1 MSAGRQKPD
10 PQSAT
15 ASTRDGRSPGGGPGT
30 FDVVVVGAGSAGCV
44 LAARLSER
52 PDRTVLLVE
61 AGPDHRVDTMP
72 DELRHLSRPV
82 AWPYN
87 WGDKVAST
95 AGRMLN
101 YARGRGVGGSSA
113 TNGAVAMR
121 PEPEDFASWPEGM
134 RWERMLP
141 YLNRIEDDLDFGDD
155 PHHGN
160 AGPIPI
166 VRHPEAEWSPLQRG
180 FVDGCL
186 AEGLPLCADHSRPGS
201 TGVGPIPMNR
211 RGTRRVSNT
220 VAYLDPARAR
230 PNLTVR
236 GDAHVRRVLLT
247 GGRAVGIE
255 LADGERI
262 YAGRVVLS
270 AGVVQNPLLL
280 WRSGVGPAHGVS
292 GLGIEP
298 VHELPAV
305 GAGLSDHMVV
315 SYRAAVRPDAVP
327 DGGPTLQTIARAT
340 ACPDQ
345 GRTHDLQLTP
355 VARRNP
361 DGTREIEISVA
372 LQLPNGFGSIVPT
385 GAAPDAPARI
395 SWPFT
400 TDRDNLERLAIGVRL
415 AARVVAA
422 SGLALAPDAV
432 SRVSDMPDDVLCLSF
447 AASHY
452 AFYHGVGTCRIG
464 TDPAAGV
471 VDAEL
476 RVHGLSG
483 LHIVDASVVPT
494 VPRAN
499 THLLATALGEL
510 GAELIAAAD

>member
-1 MSAGRQKPD
+1 MAAVQTHLDTG
-10 PQSAT
+10 
-15 ASTRDGRSPGGGPGT
+15 ASRGSGPGSY
-30 FDVVVVGAGSAGCV
+30 DVVVIGAGSAGCV
-44 LAARLSER
+44 LAARLSEQAE
-52 PDRTVLLVE
+52 RTVLLVE
-61 AGPDHRVDTMP
+61 AGPDHHPDALP

-95 AGRMLN
+95 GRTLN

-121 PEPEDFASWPEGM
+121 PEPADFAAWPEGM
-134 RWERMLP
+134 RWERILP
-141 YLNRIEDDLDFGDD
+141 YLNRIEHDLDFGGE
-155 PHHGN
+155 PHHGDR
-160 AGPIPI
+160 GPIPI
-166 VRHPEAEWSPLQRG
+166 LRHPEADWTPLQRG
-180 FVDGCL
+180 FVDGCV
-186 AEGLPLCADHSRPGS
+186 AAGLPFCPDHSRPGT
-201 TGVGPIPMNR
+201 TGAGPIPMNR
-211 RGTRRVSNT
+211 RGTERVSNT
-220 VAYLDPARAR
+220 VAYLDAARGR

-236 GDAHVRRVLLT
+236 GDAHVRRILLD
-247 GGRAVGIE
+247 GGRATGIE
-255 LADGERI
+255 LADGERV

-280 WRSGVGPAHGVS
+280 CRSGVGPARDVAAL
-292 GLGIEP
+292 GLDP

-305 GAGLSDHMVV
+305 GRNLSDHMVV

-340 ACPDQ
+340 AHPGR

-372 LQLPNGFGSIVPT
+372 LQLPNGFGSVVPT
-385 GAAPDAPARI
+385 GAAPDAPALI

-422 SGLALAPDAV
+422 SGLALDPAAV
-432 SRVSDMPDDVLCLSF
+432 RAAAHTPDDELRASF
-447 AASHY
+447 AESHY

-464 TDPAAGV
+464 TDPASSV
-471 VDAEL
+471 VDAKL
-476 RVHGLSG
+476 RVHGLTG
-483 LHIVDASVVPT
+483 LHIVDASVIPT

-510 GAELIAAAD
+510 GAELIATDA

>member
-1 MSAGRQKPD
+1 MSASQVKPD
-10 PQSAT
+10 AGNRT
-15 ASTRDGRSPGGGPGT
+15 ASDRRYSGGAPGT
-30 FDVVVVGAGSAGCV
+30 FDVIVVGAGSAGCV
-44 LAARLSER
+44 LAARLSEHPER
-52 PDRTVLLVE
+52 SVLLVE
-61 AGPDHRVDTMP
+61 AGPDHRPDALP

-87 WGDKVAST
+87 WGDRVAST
-95 AGRMLN
+95 GGRTLH

-113 TNGAVAMR
+113 TNGAVALR
-121 PEPEDFASWPEGM
+121 PEPADFAAWPEGL

-141 YLNRIEDDLDFGDD
+141 YLNRIEHDLDFGDE
-155 PHHGN
+155 PHHGD

-166 VRHPEAEWSPLQRG
+166 VRHPEADWTPLQRG
-180 FVDGCL
+180 FVDGCV
-186 AEGLPLCADHSRPGS
+186 AAGLPFCPDHSRPES

-220 VAYLDPARAR
+220 VAYLDAARDR

-247 GGRAVGIE
+247 GGRATGIE
-255 LADGERI
+255 LADGERV

-280 WRSGVGPAHGVS
+280 WRSGVGPAAGIS
-292 GLGIEP
+292 ALGIEP
-298 VHELPAV
+298 VHELLAV
-305 GAGLSDHMVV
+305 GGGLSDHMVV

-327 DGGPTLQTIARAT
+327 DGGPTLQTLARAT
-340 ACPDQ
+340 ARP
-345 GRTHDLQLTP
+345 GGERVHDLQLTP

-372 LQLPNGFGSIVPT
+372 LQLPDGFGSVAPT
-385 GAAPDAPARI
+385 GDAPDAPALI

-400 TDRDNLERLAIGVRL
+400 ADRDNLERLAIGVRL

-422 SGLALAPDAV
+422 SGLALDPAGVRAAAET
-432 SRVSDMPDDVLCLSF
+432 PDDVLCPSF
-447 AASHY
+447 ADSHY
-452 AFYHGVGTCRIG
+452 AFYHGVGTCRISG
-464 TDPAAGV
+464 DPAAGV
-471 VDAEL
+471 VDADL

-510 GAELIAAAD
+510 GADLIAAAG

>member
-1 MSAGRQKPD
+1 MSPVQANPRTG
-10 PQSAT
+10 
-15 ASTRDGRSPGGGPGT
+15 ASPSDGPGT
-30 FDVVVVGAGSAGCV
+30 FDVVVIGAGSAGCV

-52 PDRTVLLVE
+52 ADRSVLLVE
-61 AGPDHRVDTMP
+61 AGPDHDADALP

-95 AGRMLN
+95 GGRILN
-101 YARGRGVGGSSA
+101 YARGRGIGGSSA

-141 YLNRIEDDLDFGDD
+141 YLNRIEHDLDFGDE
-155 PHHGN
+155 PHHGD

-166 VRHPEAEWSPLQRG
+166 LRHPKADWTPLQRG
-180 FVDGCL
+180 FVDGCV
-186 AEGLPLCADHSRPGS
+186 AAGLPYCPDHSLPGS

-211 RGTRRVSNT
+211 RGTERVSNT
-220 VAYLDPARAR
+220 VAYLDAARGR

-236 GDAHVRRVLLT
+236 GDAHVHRVLLAD
-247 GGRAVGIE
+247 GRVVGIE
-255 LADGERI
+255 LVDGERV
-262 YAGRVVLS
+262 YANRVVLS

-280 WRSGVGPAHGVS
+280 WRSGVGPARDIAAL
-292 GLGIEP
+292 GLEP

-305 GAGLSDHMVV
+305 GRNLSDHMVV
-315 SYRAAVRPDAVP
+315 SYRAAVHPDAVP
-327 DGGPTLQTIARAT
+327 DGGPTLQTIARTT
-340 ACPDQ
+340 ACPGR

-372 LQLPNGFGSIVPT
+372 LQLPEGCGSVVPT

-400 TDRDNLERLAIGVRL
+400 ADGDNLARLAIGVRL

-422 SGLALAPDAV
+422 SGLALDPDAARAV
-432 SRVSDMPDDVLCLSF
+432 LAISDDVLCASF
-447 AASHY
+447 AESHY

-464 TDPAAGV
+464 TDSASSV
-471 VDAEL
+471 VDANL
-476 RVHGLSG
+476 RVHGLRG

-510 GAELIAAAD
+510 GAELIAAAE